1 MRRDGRLGNRV
12 TAGWSPPAPWL
23 WQAVIVATWMV
34 EVAVL
39 KLPGNLQLAL
49 RLLLKLA
56 AGTDGLSLWSV
67 TDGLSA

>member
-1 MRRDGRLGNRV
+1 MRHDDRPGNRV
-12 TAGWSPPAPWL
+12 TAGWSLPAPGP
-23 WQAVIVATWMV
+23 WQAVIAATWMV
-34 EVAVL
+34 AVAVL